1 MTSPTITQRSVVG
14 TFFERLQQ
22 NTASSVV
29 DAISTTP
36 FESDQD
42 SEDYAWMG
50 MVPQMSKKQ
59 GENKFTQF
67 RATDWAVKNVEYQGG
82 IAIPKKHILYDKTTQ
97 VQTRV
102 NELADRTTAHW
113 WTLVAP
119 LIVNGESVDCYDG
132 QYFFDTD
139 HVEGKSGTQS
149 NKINADIS
157 TYPVSKNGTITAP
170 SAGEM
175 IFAIMDGVQQMLQ
188 FKDDQGEFVNEDL
201 TEFLVLVPPKLL
213 TASLSA
219 MRSQSIDGGDSNLL
233 IEQDSFRFRVQASPR
248 LSTWTSKFAL
258 FSTQGT
264 QKPII
269 RQQRIPNNA
278 APGYSSDGLLMET
291 LWLDSEYCKL
301 NSECLASV
309 ETERAAAYGDWKKA
323 CLVTLI

>member
-1 MTSPTITQRSVVG
+1 MITERSVIG
-14 TFFERLQQ
+14 AFFERLEQ

-36 FESDQD
+36 FISDQD
-42 SEDYAWMG
+42 IENYAWMG
-50 MVPQMSKKQ
+50 MVPQMYKKQ
-59 GENKFTQF
+59 GENKYTQL
-67 RATDWAVKNVEYQGG
+67 RAMEWAVKNVEYQGG

-102 NELADRTTAHW
+102 NELADRATAHW

-119 LIVNGESVDCYDG
+119 LIVNGESVPCYDG

-139 HVEGKSGTQS
+139 HEEGKSGAQS
-149 NKINADIS
+149 NKIDADIS
-157 TYPVSKNGTITAP
+157 EFPVKTHGTATAP

-175 IFAIMDGVQQMLQ
+175 IFAIMAAVQHMLQ
-188 FKDDQGEFVNEDL
+188 LKDDQGEFVNEGL
-201 TEFLVLVPPKLL
+201 TEFLVMVPATLL

-219 MRSQSIDGGDSNLL
+219 MKSQSIDGGDSNLL

-248 LSTWTSKFAL
+248 LSTWNDKFAV

-278 APGYSSDGLLMET
+278 AAGYSSDGMLMET
-291 LWLDSEYCKL
+291 LWDQSEYCKL
-301 NSECLASV
+301 NGECLASV
-309 ETERAAAYGDWKKA
+309 ETERAVAYGDWKKA
-323 CLVTLI
+323 CLVNLI

>member
-1 MTSPTITQRSVVG
+1 MITERSVVG

-22 NTASSVV
+22 NAASSVV
-29 DAISTTP
+29 DAISTIP

-42 SEDYAWMG
+42 SENYAWMG
-50 MVPQMSKKQ
+50 MVPQMSEKR
-59 GENKFTQF
+59 GENKFTQL

-97 VQTRV
+97 VMTRV

-157 TYPVSKNGTITAP
+157 TYPVTHGTVAAP

-175 IFAIMDGVQQMLQ
+175 IHAIMAGVQQMLEL
-188 FKDDQGEFVNEDL
+188 KDDQGEFVNEDL
-201 TEFLVLVPPKLL
+201 TEFLVLVPAKLL

-219 MRSQSIDGGDSNLL
+219 MKAQSIDGGNSNLL

-248 LSTWTSKFAL
+248 LSTWTDKFAL

-278 APGYSSDGLLMET
+278 APGYDSDGLLMET
-291 LWLDSEYCKL
+291 LWQESEYCKL
-301 NSECLASV
+301 NGECLASV
-309 ETERAAAYGDWKKA
+309 ETERAAAYGDWKKS